1 MLISR
6 AFSCRR
12 FEMMYTS
19 YALLALTSTVSA
31 APPAILRRAVNPAL
45 VPDFG
50 VTRGI
55 PTAQAGT
62 CQGLNGAT
70 IPCFCPPDRQP
81 FIDRLNQYVDAGNA
95 FGIPVSFPEGN
106 DGASITAQNNALVV
120 TLQNFNNTAK
130 GVGCPQGAAVFK
142 QGSARSGD
150 SGEGGSVAG
159 GSGTAP
165 APNSVHSSAPVANSS
180 AAAPMAPTGKTAL
193 APSDAP
199 TGNRGHRSGKGH

>member
-1 MLISR
+1 
-6 AFSCRR
+6 
-12 FEMMYTS
+12 MYTS
-19 YALLALTSTVSA
+19 YAVLALVAIASA
-31 APPAILRRAVNPAL
+31 TPRAILRRAVNPAL

-62 CQGLNGAT
+62 CQGLNGAA
-70 IPCFCPPDRQP
+70 IPCFCPPDREP

-95 FGIPVSFPEGN
+95 FGIPVSFP
-106 DGASITAQNNALVV
+106 DGSDAASITAQNNALVV

-142 QGSARSGD
+142 QGSVPS
-150 SGEGGSVAG
+150 GGSGKEGSATG

-165 APNSVHSSAPVANSS
+165 AANSTTFHVPVASS
-180 AAAPMAPTGKTAL
+180 PTATPLIRAGRTAL
-193 APSDAP
+193 APLHAHAGD
-199 TGNRGHRSGKGH
+199 RGHRNGKSY

>member
-1 MLISR
+1 
-6 AFSCRR
+6 
-12 FEMMYTS
+12 MYTS
-19 YALLALTSTVSA
+19 YAVLALVAIVSA
-31 APPAILRRAVNPAL
+31 TPRAILRRAVNPAL

-70 IPCFCPPDRQP
+70 IPCFCPPNREP

-95 FGIPVSFPEGN
+95 FGIPVSFP
-106 DGASITAQNNALVV
+106 DGSDAASITAQNNALVV

-142 QGSARSGD
+142 QGSVPSGD
-150 SGEGGSVAG
+150 SELRRLHYMLSLGIEVIEMKKVIEPYLQAPKKSMYSTVREPSSSSNGEALPRRAGSIAY
-159 GSGTAP
+159 
-165 APNSVHSSAPVANSS
+165 
-180 AAAPMAPTGKTAL
+180 M
-193 APSDAP
+193 
-199 TGNRGHRSGKGH
+199 